1 MQLQNQNLLA
11 FFQIFHYNNRKIKKQ
26 SRLLKREIMRKQ
38 LILTDFT
45 LNFFAAGGQMNKQ
58 NKLATMPV
66 RPLLYTMAV
75 PLMLSLL
82 LLFELFL
89 SLSHLPL
96 RQSYAVAS
104 PLDLEIVSSIWLVQ
118 RFANLYC

>member
-1 MQLQNQNLLA
+1 
-11 FFQIFHYNNRKIKKQ
+11 
-26 SRLLKREIMRKQ
+26 
-38 LILTDFT
+38 
-45 LNFFAAGGQMNKQ
+45 MNKQ

-96 RQSYAVAS
+96 RQSYAVTS
-104 PLDLEIVSSIWLVQ
+104 PLDLEMVSSIWLDSPICT
-118 RFANLYC
+118 ANSMSHSITKNSRYSLCLVCILDRRDYRLRI

>member
-1 MQLQNQNLLA
+1 M
-11 FFQIFHYNNRKIKKQ
+11 NR
-26 SRLLKREIMRKQ
+26 
-38 LILTDFT
+38 
-45 LNFFAAGGQMNKQ
+45 Q
-58 NKLATMPV
+58 NKLATMPI

-89 SLSHLPL
+89 SPSHLPL
-96 RQSYAVAS
+96 RKSYAVTS
-104 PLDLEIVSSIWLVQ
+104 PLDLEMVSSIWLAQ